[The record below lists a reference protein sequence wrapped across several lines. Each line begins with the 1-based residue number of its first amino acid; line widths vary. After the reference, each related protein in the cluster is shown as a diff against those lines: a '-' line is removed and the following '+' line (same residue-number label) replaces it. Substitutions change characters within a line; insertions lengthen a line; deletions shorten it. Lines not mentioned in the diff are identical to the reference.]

1 MARERARRTSE
12 RSASVRVCWL
22 NRARSAAAERARF
35 SQHTLTEAERSDVL
49 RALSRAIRAAGAALP
64 PGRAALFR
72 FLFRFPK
79 P

>member
-1 MARERARRTSE
+1 MRA
-12 RSASVRVCWL
+12 AYGWFL
-22 NRARSAAAERARF
+22 DLAPWGGPPPDRAVTAAAERARF
-35 SQHTLTEAERSDVL
+35 SQHTLTEAERADVL